1 MSVGSS
7 ATTNRFAIHQ
17 SLTNHNN
24 NKKQMSNT
32 ATATAASS
40 TASSHYYFNA
50 ASNNN
55 NNNNSSKF
63 SYRSCPICEQRLL
76 VRINGSF
83 VYKWISTHFSTHHHE
98 WMHVIVN
105 LHES

>member
-1 MSVGSS
+1 MSLGSS
-7 ATTNRFAIHQ
+7 ATATSRFAIHQ
-17 SLTNHNN
+17 SFTN

-32 ATATAASS
+32 ATATAVSP
-40 TASSHYYFNA
+40 TAPAHYHFNA
-50 ASNNN
+50 ATNTN
-55 NNNNSSKF
+55 SKF
-63 SYRSCPICEQRLL
+63 SYRTCPICEQRLL

-98 WMHVIVN
+98 WMHVVVN